1 MVVKTPNF
9 KGVLSKVSLNLWAKN
24 YYTAMFPDDYIGF
37 VRCIIYIGVESHKF
51 MTDIF
56 FSP

>member
-1 MVVKTPNF
+1 
-9 KGVLSKVSLNLWAKN
+9 
-24 YYTAMFPDDYIGF
+24 MFSDDFIGF

-56 FSP
+56 SLLSMTIDRYLLFTAIIRKQVCLGD